1 VRRIEAHD
9 LGGVEGLRKA
19 ANLAYAPAQ
28 FYLARLYESGEA
40 GFKKDLSEARRWTE
54 RAAQNGDRKAMHN
67 LGLYYFE
74 GTGGTKNTTVAA
86 QWFRKAADLGLVDSQ
101 YNLAR
106 LYEEGFGVGQ
116 NVAEA
121 YKWYLIA
128 ARSGDSESVK
138 SADRIKRNLSPDAQ
152 ATAQRSA
159 TSFRAETPNGVI
171 AAIALGGQSSGATAA
186 QKALSRLGYY
196 KGPSDGLSSPALKLA
211 IAAYQRDQGMAQTGV
226 LDQGLIDR
234 FSSLAR

>member
-1 VRRIEAHD
+1 M
-9 LGGVEGLRKA
+9 LRFFKW
-19 ANLAYAPAQ
+19 Q

-40 GFKKDLSEARRWTE
+40 GFKKDLPEARRWTE

-74 GTGGTKNTTVAA
+74 GTGGPKNTTVAA

-106 LYEEGFGVGQ
+106 LYEEGFGVTQ

-128 ARSGDSESVK
+128 GRAGDAEAKASAQRLRDSLSPQARTGAERAAAGYRAAAPNPSARLAAAARAQIARSS
-138 SADRIKRNLSPDAQ
+138 RCP
-152 ATAQRSA
+152 QRA
-159 TSFRAETPNGVI
+159 H
-171 AAIALGGQSSGATAA
+171 SS
-186 QKALSRLGYY
+186 
-196 KGPSDGLSSPALKLA
+196 
-211 IAAYQRDQGMAQTGV
+211 
-226 LDQGLIDR
+226 
-234 FSSLAR
+234 